1 MLTRSKFLQLV
12 ACGLGSIALTACG
25 SQKSDDAK
33 PAADAKKDDD
43 AAKADAA
50 PVAVRAAALKGP
62 TAMGLVK
69 FMSEV
74 DDGNLKDED
83 YRFRIVASADE
94 VAPLIS
100 KSEVDIAAVP
110 ANLASVLYNKTSGA
124 VRVIAINTL
133 GVLYICELGDTVH
146 TVADLKGKTIY
157 SAGKGATPEYAL
169 EYVLKANGL
178 DPETD
183 VTIEWKSEHSECVA
197 ALTQDAT
204 AIAMLPQPFVTTAQ
218 AKNDQIRVALDLN
231 KEWAAASEAEG
242 KDGNLITG
250 VAIVRS
256 EFADEHPEALSTFL
270 EHYQESVEFV
280 NANTDD
286 AAALVGKYDIVP
298 EAVAKKAL
306 PACNIT
312 FVSGDDMKAQ
322 LGGYLEELADQN
334 AQAVGGKLPGDDFY
348 YIA

>member
-1 MLTRSKFLQLV
+1 MITRSRFLQVL
-12 ACGLGSIALTACG
+12 AGGAGALALAGCGA
-25 SQKSDDAK
+25 QK
-33 PAADAKKDDD
+33 AADAGDEGKKD
-43 AAKADAA
+43 AAAE

-74 DDGNLKDED
+74 DAGNLKDED
-83 YRFRIVASADE
+83 YSFQILASADE

-124 VRVIAINTL
+124 VRVIAVNTL
-133 GVLYICELGDTVH
+133 GVLYICEVGNAVSTVD
-146 TVADLKGKTIY
+146 DLRGKTIY

-169 EYVLKANGL
+169 EYVLRANGL
-178 DPETD
+178 DPD
-183 VTIEWKSEHSECVA
+183 SDATIEWKSEHAECVA
-197 ALTQDAT
+197 ALAQDAT

-231 KEWAAASEAEG
+231 QEWAAACESEGRDG
-242 KDGNLITG
+242 KLIAG
-250 VAIVRS
+250 VAVVRS
-256 EFADEHPEALSTFL
+256 EFADAHPEAVDAFL
-270 EHYQESVEFV
+270 GHYRESVEFV
-280 NANTDD
+280 NANTDE
-286 AAALVGKYDIVP
+286 AAALVGGYDIVP

-312 FVSGDDMKAQ
+312 FIDGADMKAQ
-322 LGGYLEELADQN
+322 LSGYLEVLADQN
-334 AQAVGGKLPGDDFY
+334 ADAVGGKLPGDDFY
-348 YIA
+348 YGA

>member
-1 MLTRSKFLQLV
+1 MITRSRFLQVL
-12 ACGLGSIALTACG
+12 AGGAGALALAGCGA
-25 SQKSDDAK
+25 QK
-33 PAADAKKDDD
+33 AADAGDEGKKD
-43 AAKADAA
+43 AAAE

-74 DDGNLKDED
+74 DAGNLKDED
-83 YRFRIVASADE
+83 YSFQILASADE

-124 VRVIAINTL
+124 VRVIAVNTL
-133 GVLYICELGDTVH
+133 GVLYICELGDAVN
-146 TVADLKGKTIY
+146 TVADLRGKTIF

-169 EYVLKANGL
+169 EYVLRANGL
-178 DPETD
+178 DPAAD
-183 VTIEWKSEHSECVA
+183 VTIEWKSEHAECVA
-197 ALTQDAT
+197 ALAQDAT

-231 KEWAAASEAEG
+231 QEWAAACEAEG
-242 KDGNLITG
+242 RDGKLITG
-250 VAIVRS
+250 VAVVRS
-256 EFADEHPEALSTFL
+256 EFADVHPEAVDAFL
-270 EHYQESVEFV
+270 AHYRESVEFV
-280 NANTDD
+280 NANTDE
-286 AAALVGKYDIVP
+286 AAALVGGYDIVP

-312 FVSGDDMKAQ
+312 FIDGADMKAQ
-322 LGGYLEELADQN
+322 LGGYLEVLADQN
-334 AQAVGGKLPGDDFY
+334 AEAVGGKLPGDDFY
-348 YIA
+348 YGA

>member
-1 MLTRSKFLQLV
+1 MITRSRFLQVL
-12 ACGLGSIALTACG
+12 AGGAGALALAGCGD
-25 SQKSDDAK
+25 QK
-33 PAADAKKDDD
+33 AADAGDEGKKD
-43 AAKADAA
+43 AAAE

-74 DDGNLKDED
+74 DAGNLKDED
-83 YRFRIVASADE
+83 YSFRIVASADE

-124 VRVIAINTL
+124 VRVIAVNTL
-133 GVLYICELGDTVH
+133 GVLYICELGDTVS
-146 TVADLKGKTIY
+146 TVADLRGKTIF

-169 EYVLKANGL
+169 EYVLRANGL
-178 DPETD
+178 DPATD
-183 VTIEWKSEHSECVA
+183 VTIEWKSEHAECVA
-197 ALTQDAT
+197 ALAQDAT

-231 KEWAAASEAEG
+231 QEWAAACEAEG
-242 KDGNLITG
+242 RDGKLITG
-250 VAIVRS
+250 VAVVRS
-256 EFADEHPEALSTFL
+256 EFADAHPEAVDAFL
-270 EHYQESVEFV
+270 GHYRESVEFV
-280 NANTDD
+280 NANTDE
-286 AAALVGKYDIVP
+286 AAALVGGYEIVP

-312 FVSGDDMKAQ
+312 FVDGADMKEQ
-322 LGGYLEELADQN
+322 LGGYLEVLADQN
-334 AQAVGGKLPGDDFY
+334 ADAVGGKLPGDDFY
-348 YIA
+348 YGA

>member
-1 MLTRSKFLQLV
+1 MITRSRFLQVL
-12 ACGLGSIALTACG
+12 AGGAGALALAGCGA
-25 SQKSDDAK
+25 QK
-33 PAADAKKDDD
+33 AADAGDEGKKD
-43 AAKADAA
+43 AAAE

-74 DDGNLKDED
+74 DAGNLKDED
-83 YRFRIVASADE
+83 YSFQIVASADE

-124 VRVIAINTL
+124 VRVIAVNTF
-133 GVLYICELGDTVH
+133 GVLYICELGDTVN
-146 TVADLKGKTIY
+146 TVADLKGKTIF

-169 EYVLKANGL
+169 EYVLRANGL
-178 DPETD
+178 DPATD
-183 VTIEWKSEHSECVA
+183 VTIEWKSEHAECVA
-197 ALTQDAT
+197 ALAQDAT

-231 KEWAAASEAEG
+231 QEWAAACEAEG
-242 KDGNLITG
+242 RDGKLITG
-250 VAIVRS
+250 VAVVRS
-256 EFADEHPEALSTFL
+256 EFADAHPEAVDAFL
-270 EHYQESVEFV
+270 GHYRESVEFV
-280 NANTDD
+280 NANTDE
-286 AAALVGKYDIVP
+286 AAALVGGYDIVP

-312 FVSGDDMKAQ
+312 FIDGADMKAQ
-322 LGGYLEELADQN
+322 LSGYLEVLADQN
-334 AQAVGGKLPGDDFY
+334 ADAVGGKLPGDDFY
-348 YIA
+348 YGA

>member
-1 MLTRSKFLQLV
+1 MITRSRFLQVLALGAGALALV
-12 ACGLGSIALTACG
+12 GCGD
-25 SQKSDDAK
+25 QKATDAG
-33 PAADAKKDDD
+33 DEGKKD
-43 AAKADAA
+43 AAAE

-74 DDGNLKDED
+74 DAGNLKDED
-83 YRFRIVASADE
+83 YSFRIVASADE

-124 VRVIAINTL
+124 VRVIAVNTL
-133 GVLYICELGDTVH
+133 GVLYICELGDTVN
-146 TVADLKGKTIY
+146 TVADLRGKTIF

-169 EYVLKANGL
+169 EYVLRANGL
-178 DPETD
+178 DPATD
-183 VTIEWKSEHSECVA
+183 VTIEWKSEHAECVA
-197 ALTQDAT
+197 ALAQDAT

-231 KEWAAASEAEG
+231 QEWAAACEAEG
-242 KDGNLITG
+242 RDGKLITG
-250 VAIVRS
+250 VAVVRS
-256 EFADEHPEALSTFL
+256 EFADAHPEAVDAFL
-270 EHYQESVEFV
+270 GHYRESVEFV
-280 NANTDD
+280 NANTDE
-286 AAALVGKYDIVP
+286 AAALVGGYEIVP

-312 FVSGDDMKAQ
+312 FVDGAGMKEQ
-322 LGGYLEELADQN
+322 LGGYLEVLADQN
-334 AQAVGGKLPGDDFY
+334 ADAVGGKLPGDDFY
-348 YIA
+348 YGA

>member
-1 MLTRSKFLQLV
+1 MITRSRFLQVLAGGAGALALV
-12 ACGLGSIALTACG
+12 GCGD
-25 SQKSDDAK
+25 QK
-33 PAADAKKDDD
+33 AADAGDEGKKD
-43 AAKADAA
+43 AGAE

-74 DDGNLKDED
+74 DAGNLKDED
-83 YRFRIVASADE
+83 YSFRIVASADE

-124 VRVIAINTL
+124 VRVIAVNTL
-133 GVLYICELGDTVH
+133 GVLYICELGDTVS
-146 TVADLKGKTIY
+146 TVADLRGKTIF

-169 EYVLKANGL
+169 EYVLRANGL
-178 DPETD
+178 DPTTD
-183 VTIEWKSEHSECVA
+183 VTIEWKSEHAECVA

-231 KEWAAASEAEG
+231 QEWAAACEAEG
-242 KDGNLITG
+242 RDGKLITG
-250 VAIVRS
+250 VAVVRS
-256 EFADEHPEALSTFL
+256 EFADAHPEAVDAFL
-270 EHYQESVEFV
+270 GHYRESVEFV
-280 NANTDD
+280 NANTDE
-286 AAALVGKYDIVP
+286 AAALVGGYEIVP

-312 FVSGDDMKAQ
+312 FVDGADMKEQ
-322 LGGYLEELADQN
+322 LGGYLEVLADQN
-334 AQAVGGKLPGDDFY
+334 ADAVGGKLPGDDFY
-348 YIA
+348 YGA

>member
-1 MLTRSKFLQLV
+1 MITRSRFLQVL
-12 ACGLGSIALTACG
+12 AGGAGALALAGCGD
-25 SQKSDDAK
+25 QK
-33 PAADAKKDDD
+33 AADAGDEGKKD
-43 AAKADAA
+43 AAAE

-74 DDGNLKDED
+74 DAGNLKDED
-83 YRFRIVASADE
+83 YSFRIVASADE

-124 VRVIAINTL
+124 VRVIAVNTL
-133 GVLYICELGDTVH
+133 GVLYICELGDTVS
-146 TVADLKGKTIY
+146 TVADLRGKTIF

-169 EYVLKANGL
+169 EYVLRANGL
-178 DPETD
+178 DPDTD
-183 VTIEWKSEHSECVA
+183 VTIEWKSEHAECVA
-197 ALTQDAT
+197 ALAQDAT

-231 KEWAAASEAEG
+231 QEWAAACEAEG
-242 KDGNLITG
+242 RDGKLITG
-250 VAIVRS
+250 VAVVRG
-256 EFADEHPEALSTFL
+256 EFADAHPEAVDAFL
-270 EHYQESVEFV
+270 GHYRESVEFV
-280 NANTDD
+280 NANTDE
-286 AAALVGKYDIVP
+286 AAALVGGYEIVP

-312 FVSGDDMKAQ
+312 FVDGADMKEQ
-322 LGGYLEELADQN
+322 LGGYLEVLADQN
-334 AQAVGGKLPGDDFY
+334 ADAVGGKLPGDDFY
-348 YIA
+348 YGA

>member
-1 MLTRSKFLQLV
+1 MITRSRFLQVL
-12 ACGLGSIALTACG
+12 AGGAGALALAGCGA
-25 SQKSDDAK
+25 QK
-33 PAADAKKDDD
+33 AADAGDEGKKD
-43 AAKADAA
+43 AATE

-74 DDGNLKDED
+74 DAGNLKDED
-83 YRFRIVASADE
+83 YSFQIVASADE

-124 VRVIAINTL
+124 VRVIAVNTL
-133 GVLYICELGDTVH
+133 GVLYICELGDTVN
-146 TVADLKGKTIY
+146 TVADLRGKTIF

-169 EYVLKANGL
+169 EYVLRANGL
-178 DPETD
+178 DPATD
-183 VTIEWKSEHSECVA
+183 VTIEWKSEHAECVA
-197 ALTQDAT
+197 ALAQDAT

-231 KEWAAASEAEG
+231 QEWAAACEAEG
-242 KDGNLITG
+242 RDGKLITG
-250 VAIVRS
+250 VAVVRS
-256 EFADEHPEALSTFL
+256 EFADAHPEAVDAFL
-270 EHYQESVEFV
+270 GHYRESVEFV
-280 NANTDD
+280 NANTDE
-286 AAALVGKYDIVP
+286 AAALVGGYDIVP

-312 FVSGDDMKAQ
+312 FVDGADMKAQ
-322 LGGYLEELADQN
+322 LGGYLEVLADQN
-334 AQAVGGKLPGDDFY
+334 VDAVGGKLPGDDFY
-348 YIA
+348 YGA

>member
-1 MLTRSKFLQLV
+1 MITRSRFLQVLAGGAGALALV
-12 ACGLGSIALTACG
+12 GCGD
-25 SQKSDDAK
+25 QK
-33 PAADAKKDDD
+33 AADAGDEGKKD
-43 AAKADAA
+43 AAAE

-74 DDGNLKDED
+74 DAGNLKDED
-83 YRFRIVASADE
+83 YSFRIVASADE

-124 VRVIAINTL
+124 VRAIAVNTL
-133 GVLYICELGDTVH
+133 GVLYICELGDTVS
-146 TVADLKGKTIY
+146 TVADLRGKTIF

-169 EYVLKANGL
+169 EYVLRANGL
-178 DPETD
+178 DPTTD
-183 VTIEWKSEHSECVA
+183 VTIEWKSEHAECVA
-197 ALTQDAT
+197 ALAQDAT

-231 KEWAAASEAEG
+231 QEWAAACEAEG
-242 KDGNLITG
+242 RDGKLITG
-250 VAIVRS
+250 VAVVRS
-256 EFADEHPEALSTFL
+256 EFADAHPEAVDAFL
-270 EHYQESVEFV
+270 GHYRESVEFV
-280 NANTDD
+280 NANTDE
-286 AAALVGKYDIVP
+286 AAALVGGYEIVP

-312 FVSGDDMKAQ
+312 FVDGADMKEQ
-322 LGGYLEELADQN
+322 LGGYLEVLADQN
-334 AQAVGGKLPGDDFY
+334 ADAVGGKLPGDDFY
-348 YIA
+348 YGA

>member
-1 MLTRSKFLQLV
+1 MITRSRFLQVL
-12 ACGLGSIALTACG
+12 AGGAGALALAGCGA
-25 SQKSDDAK
+25 QKV
-33 PAADAKKDDD
+33 ADAGDEGKKD
-43 AAKADAA
+43 AAAE

-74 DDGNLKDED
+74 DAGNLKDED
-83 YRFRIVASADE
+83 YSFQIVASADE

-124 VRVIAINTL
+124 VRVIAVNTL
-133 GVLYICELGDTVH
+133 GVLYICELGDTVN
-146 TVADLKGKTIY
+146 TVADLRGKTIF

-169 EYVLKANGL
+169 EYVLRANGL
-178 DPETD
+178 DPTVD
-183 VTIEWKSEHSECVA
+183 VTIEWKSEHAECVA
-197 ALTQDAT
+197 ALAQDAT

-231 KEWAAASEAEG
+231 QEWAAACEAEG
-242 KDGNLITG
+242 RDGKLITG
-250 VAIVRS
+250 VAVVRS
-256 EFADEHPEALSTFL
+256 EFADAHPEAVDAFL
-270 EHYQESVEFV
+270 GHYRESVEFV
-280 NANTDD
+280 NANTDE
-286 AAALVGKYDIVP
+286 AAALVGGYDIVP

-312 FVSGDDMKAQ
+312 FIDGADMKAQ
-322 LGGYLEELADQN
+322 LSGYLEVLADQN
-334 AQAVGGKLPGDDFY
+334 ADALGGKLPGDDFY
-348 YIA
+348 YGA

>member
-1 MLTRSKFLQLV
+1 MITRSRFLQVLALGAGALALV
-12 ACGLGSIALTACG
+12 GCGD
-25 SQKSDDAK
+25 QK
-33 PAADAKKDDD
+33 AADAGDEGKKD
-43 AAKADAA
+43 AAAE

-74 DDGNLKDED
+74 DAGNLKDED
-83 YRFRIVASADE
+83 YSFRIVASADE

-124 VRVIAINTL
+124 VRVIAVNTL
-133 GVLYICELGDTVH
+133 GVLYICELGDTVN
-146 TVADLKGKTIY
+146 TVADLRGKTIF

-169 EYVLKANGL
+169 EYVLRANGL
-178 DPETD
+178 DPTTD
-183 VTIEWKSEHSECVA
+183 VTIEWKSEHAECVA
-197 ALTQDAT
+197 ALAQDAT

-231 KEWAAASEAEG
+231 QEWAAACEAEG
-242 KDGNLITG
+242 RDGKLITG
-250 VAIVRS
+250 VAVVRS
-256 EFADEHPEALSTFL
+256 EFADAHPEAVDAFL
-270 EHYQESVEFV
+270 GHYRESVEFV
-280 NANTDD
+280 NANTDE
-286 AAALVGKYDIVP
+286 AAALVGGYEIVP

-312 FVSGDDMKAQ
+312 FVDGADMKEQ
-322 LGGYLEELADQN
+322 LGGYLEVLADQN
-334 AQAVGGKLPGDDFY
+334 ADAVGGKLPGDDFY
-348 YIA
+348 YGA